1 MKQTKT
7 GKNPYATMQAGK
19 IEAPRK
25 PQGEPRS
32 VKRTGTDLRAKK

>member
-19 IEAPRK
+19 IEPRASPK
-25 PQGEPRS
+25 GSRDP
-32 VKRTGTDLRAKK
+32 

>member
-19 IEAPRK
+19 IEAPNK

-32 VKRTGTDLRAKK
+32 AKKIGTDLRVKK